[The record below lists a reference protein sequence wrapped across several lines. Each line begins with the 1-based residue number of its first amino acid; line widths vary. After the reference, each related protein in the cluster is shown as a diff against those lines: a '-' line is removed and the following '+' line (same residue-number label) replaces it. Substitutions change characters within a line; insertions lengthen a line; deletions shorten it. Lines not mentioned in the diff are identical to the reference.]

1 MSEPPS
7 KRDKTVQH
15 KVVEP
20 AEETNRLLLL
30 GFLLPYFETIRDN
43 VLGIE
48 LQDLSMLEHLYA
60 LATLK
65 AL

>member
-1 MSEPPS
+1 MTKPY
-7 KRDKTVQH
+7 QH

-20 AEETNRLLLL
+20 AEEPNRLLLL

-43 VLGIE
+43 GIE

>member
-1 MSEPPS
+1 MTKPY
-7 KRDKTVQH
+7 QH

-20 AEETNRLLLL
+20 AEEQNRLLLL

>member
-1 MSEPPS
+1 VSLHQNVTKPY
-7 KRDKTVQH
+7 QH

-20 AEETNRLLLL
+20 AEEQNRLLLL